1 MNWRVYVK
9 QHPRFGPWYQRV
21 DRAPSW
27 AVKAAVIAAMFV
39 IVVPVVALT
48 IAAVAVGL
56 VVFGLL
62 SIIVWG
68 AWHLRLLWRRLTGAD
83 GRHAHPQTQSSADAG
98 AGRVNVRVIHRG

>member
-1 MNWRVYVK
+1 
-9 QHPRFGPWYQRV
+9 
-21 DRAPSW
+21 
-27 AVKAAVIAAMFV
+27 MFV

-48 IAAVAVGL
+48 IAAVTVGL

-68 AWHLRLLWRRLTGAD
+68 AWRLRLLWRRLTGAD
-83 GRHAHPQTQSSADAG
+83 GRHAPQSQSSAD

>member
-1 MNWRVYVK
+1 
-9 QHPRFGPWYQRV
+9 
-21 DRAPSW
+21 
-27 AVKAAVIAAMFV
+27 MFV

-83 GRHAHPQTQSSADAG
+83 GRHAYPQSQSSAD